1 MCPADA
7 LDGKTGSV
15 AIRGGWSLMANV
27 NSDILTEIFVGA
39 TAFAVLL
46 QAAILLALFIVVQ
59 RSVKKIHSQVEQLR
73 TTAMP
78 ILDQTKEIVKNVS
91 PKIDSVTTDLTEMV
105 RGLRA
110 QTAEVQASASDILE
124 RVHRQT
130 GRVDTMFSD
139 ALDKVDRAG
148 TVVNDAVS
156 VPLKHL
162 SGVAAF
168 AKAAVESFRN
178 NSPKERTRPTRPAGD
193 KDFV

>member
-1 MCPADA
+1 
-7 LDGKTGSV
+7 
-15 AIRGGWSLMANV
+15 MANV

-46 QAAILLALFIVVQ
+46 QAGILLALFIFVRQ
-59 RSVKKIHSQVEQLR
+59 SVKKIHSQVELLR
-73 TTAMP
+73 TTATP

-91 PKIDSVTTDLTEMV
+91 PKIDSVTTDVAEIV
-105 RGLRA
+105 RGLRT
-110 QTAEVQASASDILE
+110 QTAEFQASASDIMQ

-148 TVVNDAVS
+148 TAVNDAVS

-168 AKAAVESFRN
+168 AKAALESFRN
-178 NSPKERTRPTRPAGD
+178 NSPKERNGPTRPAGD
-193 KDFV
+193 KDLFV

>member
-1 MCPADA
+1 
-7 LDGKTGSV
+7 
-15 AIRGGWSLMANV
+15 MANV

-46 QAAILLALFIVVQ
+46 QAGILLALFIFVRQ
-59 RSVKKIHSQVEQLR
+59 SVKKIRSQVELLR
-73 TTAMP
+73 TTATP

-91 PKIDSVTTDLTEMV
+91 PKIDSVTTDVAEIV
-105 RGLRA
+105 RGLRT
-110 QTAEVQASASDILE
+110 QTAEFQASASDIMQ

-148 TVVNDAVS
+148 TAVNDAVS

-168 AKAAVESFRN
+168 AKAALESFRN
-178 NSPKERTRPTRPAGD
+178 NSPKERSGPTRPAGD
-193 KDFV
+193 KDLFV